1 MLAPPG
7 PPNDPPALRR
17 QLIDKEANG
26 DLIMEATLSARLKID
41 AADQALRLRW
51 IGVTPGDAILIR
63 EAARYVR
70 PEAERIVREFY
81 DHSAAFVEWA
91 EKVAGAGSTR
101 ARLEAAQRDYLLRLL
116 DARFDQDYFEHRLQV
131 GAAHARL
138 NIEPRWN
145 VGNYGSYADLIFPIL
160 ARHLKGEKLGR
171 TIAAFSKVFLLD
183 ISLAIE
189 TFISEGV
196 LEKLVDLHDTLG
208 QPLQN
213 LGFGVSQ
220 VDSAT
225 REIADAASG
234 MARGAT
240 TQTATMSSFNAE
252 MEELGTAGAAV
263 ARTAGEQLNAIEMAV
278 AATTEVREALDRV
291 GAASLAAAERGDAA
305 LAQARE
311 GTGAVQHTIDAME
324 TIRANV
330 LQTATEVEELG
341 KQGSQ
346 IGAIVQV
353 IDDIAAQTN
362 LLALNAA
369 IEAARAGEQGRG
381 FAVVAENV
389 RSLAERTAV
398 ATKEI
403 ASLIAGVQSGTARAV
418 RAMEQSIGDVRDGG
432 ERAQAAG
439 GALGRIVESVGLV
452 SAEISQISGAASSV
466 EASAGRLTG
475 VLSRV
480 TDLARESARLAGDMN
495 ASSERVRNS
504 VAEASAVAEESAA
517 ASQQVSASVEEVSAQ
532 MSEISREAS
541 TLASSTTELGTF
553 IERFGVLA
561 HNSEGETFRA
571 AGRARAA

>member
-1 MLAPPG
+1 
-7 PPNDPPALRR
+7 
-17 QLIDKEANG
+17 
-26 DLIMEATLSARLKID
+26 MEATLSARLRID
-41 AADQALRLRW
+41 SSDQTLRLRW
-51 IGVTPGDAILIR
+51 IGITPDDALLIR
-63 EAARYVR
+63 EAARHIR
-70 PEAERIVREFY
+70 PEAERIVRDFY
-81 DHSAAFVEWA
+81 DRSASFTEWTR
-91 EKVAGAGSTR
+91 KVAEAGSVR
-101 ARLEAAQRDYLLRLL
+101 SRLEAAQKDYLLRLL
-116 DARFDQDYFEHRLQV
+116 DARFDQEYFEHRLRV

-160 ARHLKGEKLGR
+160 ARHMKGEKLGR
-171 TIAAFSKVFLLD
+171 TIAAFTKVFLLD

-196 LEKLVDLHDTLG
+196 LEKLVDIHDTLG

-225 REIADAASG
+225 REIANAASE

-240 TQTATMSSFNAE
+240 TQTAAMSGFNAE
-252 MEELGTAGAAV
+252 MEELGRASATV
-263 ARTAGEQLNAIEMAV
+263 ARAAGEQLRAIEMAV
-278 AATTEVREALDRV
+278 TATAEVRQALDRV
-291 GAASLAAAERGDAA
+291 GAASLAAAERGDVA

-341 KQGSQ
+341 RQGSQ

-403 ASLIAGVQSGTARAV
+403 ASLIAGVQSGTSRAV
-418 RAMEQSIGDVRDGG
+418 RAMEQSIGDVRDGA
-432 ERAQAAG
+432 ERAEAAG
-439 GALGRIVESVGLV
+439 ESLGRIVESVGLV
-452 SAEISQISGAASSV
+452 SAEIRQIAGAAASV
-466 EASAGRLTG
+466 ETSADRLTG
-475 VLSRV
+475 VLNRV
-480 TDLARESARLAGDMN
+480 TELARESAQLAGDMN

-504 VAEASAVAEESAA
+504 VADASAVAEESAA

-532 MSEISREAS
+532 MSEISREAT

-561 HNSEGETFRA
+561 HNSEGETFRVA
-571 AGRARAA
+571 KASRAA